1 MTSMVAE
8 SDDKIHLLP
17 KRIIAEF
24 TEDERKAVV
33 EGGVVPGPVLL
44 KLEALGL
51 VKISPR
57 HWWLTHFGDYI
68 KEMIVNKRE
77 MTIGEAEAFKAGVEE
92 TKALALKAVDDE
104 AELPGDPGPR
114 VMKAIEEN
122 PVAAL
127 RGTVI
132 ATKRGIRERIEK
144 IGL

>member
-1 MTSMVAE
+1 MTSMVSE

-33 EGGVVPGPVLL
+33 EGGVVPGPILL

-68 KEMIVNKRE
+68 KEMIMNKRE
-77 MTIGEAEAFKAGVEE
+77 MTIGEAEAFKAGAEE
-92 TKALALKAVDDE
+92 AKALALKAVDDE
-104 AELPGDPGPR
+104 AELPSEPGPKIL
-114 VMKAIEEN
+114 KAIEEN
-122 PVAAL
+122 PVNAL

-144 IGL
+144 LEI